1 MSPRHIGVYFVI
13 WACHLCRRDGG
24 WLPRLLWEQKESPL
38 VPGQICKLR
47 RPLVRLYNER
57 TRNLPLASL
66 PREGPGSLLYMLHG
80 PSRARRLMRLPAR
93 ASPQP
98 LLGPRPGLSARGE
111 TGW

>member
-24 WLPRLLWEQKESPL
+24 WLPRLLWEQEESPL

-57 TRNLPLASL
+57 TGNLPLASL
-66 PREGPGSLLYMLHG
+66 GARPPFPG
-80 PSRARRLMRLPAR
+80 RALGRCCTCCTSPAELV
-93 ASPQP
+93 A
-98 LLGPRPGLSARGE
+98 
-111 TGW
+111 